1 MSEHP
6 RMKQK
11 VHVSPKAGA
20 WFWILQMQRAEH
32 PRMKQKVH
40 VSPKAGAWSSILR
53 MQS

>member
-20 WFWILQMQRAEH
+20 WSSILRMQRAEH

>member
-1 MSEHP
+1 
-6 RMKQK
+6 MKQK
-11 VHVSPKAGA
+11 VHVSPKAGV
-20 WFWILQMQRAEH
+20 WSSILRMQRAEH